1 FLGIYDRS
9 QLVMMATVLKRL
21 GRKRAVVINGAGH
34 MDEASLAGENH
45 MALLEG
51 GAIYEMK
58 FTPESVGLTTYPL
71 EEIVGGDS
79 SKNAEILKN
88 VLGGNA
94 TPAQRDTV
102 LLNAGLGMY
111 AAGAADS
118 IEAGIGLARE
128 SIETGNE
135 LAKLRNM
142 VKYSNERMITKGTI
156 LDEIIAQKK
165 AELDSLPRGPLTADR
180 EPVSLAEKLKV
191 SSTIALISE
200 VKRASPSKGDINQ
213 GINPSEQAAK
223 YTEGGADAV
232 SVLTDQKFF
241 SGTMSDLEQVKR
253 TVDVP
258 VLNKDFI
265 IDTCQIDNAYR
276 YGADVILLIVAAL
289 DDGAL

>member
-1 FLGIYDRS
+1 
-9 QLVMMATVLKRL
+9 M
-21 GRKRAVVINGAGH
+21 
-34 MDEASLAGENH
+34 
-45 MALLEG
+45 
-51 GAIYEMK
+51 
-58 FTPESVGLTTYPL
+58 
-71 EEIVGGDS
+71 
-79 SKNAEILKN
+79 
-88 VLGGNA
+88 
-94 TPAQRDTV
+94 
-102 LLNAGLGMY
+102 
-111 AAGAADS
+111 
-118 IEAGIGLARE
+118 
-128 SIETGNE
+128 
-135 LAKLRNM
+135 
-142 VKYSNERMITKGTI
+142 GTI

-191 SSTIALISE
+191 SSTMALISE

-265 IDTCQIDNAYR
+265 IDTRQIDNAYR

-289 DDGAL
+289 DDGALKALYDHAKSLGIDVLVEVHDETEMERALKINPQIIGINNRDLKTFRVDIANTEKLLGKYRDFGPSFIAESGIRTREDALRMQRAGAKGLLVGETLMTAEDPSGKIKELKVTV